1 MKTDKEVNI
10 FNHVVTKA
18 QDLSNKRERWE
29 NGTFKKSNDELYA
42 LLSDCLDF
50 YEELRG
56 KKTRCKALNDFLK
69 DNSIKF
75 NEGSSLETRIV
86 RAVFNS
92 SFQKRAYG
100 YARVIKVASEEK
112 KQSETMSDFITSR
125 GGIEEIRRTNRKGE
139 TPAELRKQNIRYAK
153 ELFEQ
158 RKPLVQLISNS
169 ASQLEFDEGAEHNL
183 FVGLMRLEDNGQYSL
198 VYETSAPS
206 VVNSALAQAGKD
218 ENAAEKISEQVEQ
231 ERQRAFDSASA
242 VAHASKIAKAA

>member
-1 MKTDKEVNI
+1 MNTDKEISTHNYVM
-10 FNHVVTKA
+10 TTA
-18 QDLSNKRERWE
+18 QELSSKRETWE
-29 NGTFKKSNDELYA
+29 KGTFRKSNEELYA
-42 LLSDCLDF
+42 LLSDCLGF
-50 YEELRG
+50 YENLRG
-56 KKTRCKALNDFLK
+56 NNKKCKALNDFLK
-69 DNSIKF
+69 DSSIKF

-139 TPAELRKQNIRYAK
+139 TPAEMRKQNIRYAK
-153 ELFEQ
+153 EKFEQ
-158 RKPLVQLISNS
+158 QKPLVRPFNNPE
-169 ASQLEFDEGAEHNL
+169 SQLEIDEGAEHNL

-198 VYETSAPS
+198 VYETTAPS

-218 ENAAEKISEQVEQ
+218 ENAAEKTSEQVER

>member
-1 MKTDKEVNI
+1 MKTNKEINI
-10 FNHVVTKA
+10 LNHVTATA
-18 QDLSNKRERWE
+18 QELSSKRETWE
-29 NGTFKKSNDELYA
+29 NGAFKKSNEELYA
-42 LLSDCLDF
+42 LLSECLDF

-56 KKTRCKALNDFLK
+56 KKTKCRALNVFLK

-139 TPAELRKQNIRYAK
+139 TPAEVRKQNIRYAK
-153 ELFEQ
+153 EVFEQ
-158 RKPLVQLISNS
+158 RKPLVKPFSNS
-169 ASQLEFDEGAEHNL
+169 ESQIEIDEGAEHNL
-183 FVGLMRLEDNGQYSL
+183 FVGLMRLEDNGNYSL
-198 VYETSAPS
+198 VYETAASS

-218 ENAAEKISEQVEQ
+218 VNAADKIAKQNDE
-231 ERQRAFDSASA
+231 ERNREAGSAA
-242 VAHASKIAKAA
+242 AAKHASKIAKAA